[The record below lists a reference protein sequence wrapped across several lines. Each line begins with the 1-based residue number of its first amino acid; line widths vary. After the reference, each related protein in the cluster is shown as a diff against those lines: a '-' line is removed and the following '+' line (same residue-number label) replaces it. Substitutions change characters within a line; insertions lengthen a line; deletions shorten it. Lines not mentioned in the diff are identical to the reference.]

1 MFFARGF
8 LYATL
13 LKKYYPLHDFY
24 GDKNHFLLDNY
35 HIFQKLFHVILTI
48 AKNQGYSMKKIS
60 LLSIIIVL
68 FASCGSKQEKLN
80 PTVEKITESVY
91 ASGIIKSKNQYQVFA
106 TVNGLIEEIFI
117 KEGGLVKTGD
127 SILRIQNLSS
137 ELNAANAK
145 LAADL
150 ASFNT
155 NGDRLNE
162 LKTNIDFAKTKL
174 KNDSILFERQKN
186 LWAQQIGT
194 KNEFEQ
200 RELAYKNSLAN
211 YKTAILRYNDS
222 KKQLDFS
229 AQQAKNNLSISNSIK
244 SDFIVR
250 SETNGRLYSLLKEK
264 GEMLTPQTPI
274 AVIGDENNFI
284 LELQVDEYDITKI
297 KLGQKIIVSLDSYKG
312 QTFEAEVTKI
322 NTIMNERTRSFLIM
336 AEFSIK
342 PPVIYP
348 NLSVE
353 ANIVIQSKDN
363 ALTIPRNYLVNDS
376 FVLNEKNE
384 KIKIA
389 IGLMDY
395 KKVEVLNGIS
405 SSDFILK
412 PEK

>member
-1 MFFARGF
+1 
-8 LYATL
+8 
-13 LKKYYPLHDFY
+13 
-24 GDKNHFLLDNY
+24 
-35 HIFQKLFHVILTI
+35 
-48 AKNQGYSMKKIS
+48 MKKIS